1 MVTSMSLLSALLLS
15 FIALAH
21 SLLGERYL
29 LGPLL
34 AQPLPPPLARFH
46 GRTLRMAWHLTSLA
60 WWGLAWA
67 LVWPDSLVTAV
78 AVVLGLSA
86 VIGFVGTRGA
96 HFVWPLFV
104 VSAYAAASAGH
115 GAWLRP
121 VAEGRQVLA
130 LGLTVIFAALAA
142 LHVYWAV
149 GGRRGLAQAI
159 PSVGGAPAFVPPPA
173 LTAVVALGLAAL
185 AALPWLVEVVPGARL
200 AAGAAAVV
208 FAARVV
214 GDLRTAGVFKR
225 VRGTAFARAD
235 DLVYTPLC
243 FALGAGLGALAVG

>member
-1 MVTSMSLLSALLLS
+1 MVTSMSLLSAVLLS

-21 SLLGERYL
+21 SLLGERFL

-67 LVWPDSLVTAV
+67 LVRPDLLVTAV

-86 VIGFVGTRGA
+86 VVGFVGTRGA

-104 VSAYAAASAGH
+104 VSAYAAASAAH

-121 VAEGRQVLA
+121 MDGGLVVVATS
-130 LGLTVIFAALAA
+130 LTVVFVALSA
-142 LHVYWAV
+142 LHVYWAA

-159 PSVGGAPAFVPPPA
+159 PSIGGAPAFVPPPA
-173 LTAVVALGLAAL
+173 LTLLVALGLAVL
-185 AALPWLVEVVPGARL
+185 AALPWLMEVVPGARL